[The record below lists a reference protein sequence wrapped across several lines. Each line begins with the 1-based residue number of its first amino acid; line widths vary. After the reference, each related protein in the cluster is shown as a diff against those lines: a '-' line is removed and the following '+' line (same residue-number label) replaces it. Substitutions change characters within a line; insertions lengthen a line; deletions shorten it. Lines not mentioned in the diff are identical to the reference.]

1 MPNPRLEQFAADLHQ
16 EVLAKAGI
24 DSGNALEGNLALRE
38 EAFTE
43 HVVGLLSEHNEADGV
58 ELAYHEAKSLGRVPA
73 AKLNAWSLSGDG
85 ATAEL
90 FVTLY
95 HGSGN
100 LEDVGLPETRRYFQ
114 LARGFLRRA
123 LEGFHTKVEESC
135 AAFRVMQQLHEAKDS
150 LTTIRLF
157 FITDGVVR
165 SLELDEE
172 QFPGVEVRY
181 VVWDLEKLSTLCVG
195 YREVIELDFVN
206 DYDGAIPCLRTS
218 DPTGEYQTFLAFL
231 PAPLLARI
239 YGQHG
244 QRLLERNVRAFL
256 QAKGKINR
264 GLQRTLKEEPH
275 RFLAYNNGL
284 CCTAADVRVNGGK
297 LEWLKDFQIVN
308 GGQTTASIYHAVKK
322 EHGNVDSVV
331 VQMKLTVLKD
341 PAKVPEIVPLISRYA
356 NSQNKVNGADFAANG
371 PFHHSLEQLSRTV
384 WAPAASGLERGTH
397 WYYERARGSY
407 ADDKARQGK
416 AAHRERWE
424 KENPTFQKFTKTDLA
439 KFEHAWLGL
448 PHFVCLGAEKNFNKL
463 AEGMEEDG
471 EPVVDQNYFRQLVAK
486 AILWR
491 TAEKIFDG
499 LELDGYRANSVA
511 YGTAW
516 LAEES
521 EHRIDLD
528 RIWKEQRVSVA
539 LCEALKVACK
549 SAHSHITGQE
559 GNPGEVSK
567 RESCWQEFRQI
578 GFPDPKAWRGEL
590 SENPFVAPNCEEEAL
605 KGEWERVRQKLMND
619 PRTMGDLEAQT
630 GKVWMKTRRSDP
642 VYFYAE
648 KSWEQI
654 RTERLFGNKR
664 LGLKTIRGLVEMV
677 SAATNQA

>member
-1 MPNPRLEQFAADLHQ
+1 MSNPRLEQFAIDLHQ

-24 DSGNALEGNLALRE
+24 DADSAGETNQPLRE

-43 HVVGLLSEHNEADGV
+43 YVVGLLAEHNEADGV
-58 ELAYHEAKSLGRVPA
+58 ELAYHEAKSIGRVPA

-95 HGSGN
+95 HGTGGV
-100 LEDVGLPETRRYFQ
+100 EDVGLPDTRRHFQ
-114 LARGFLRRA
+114 LVRGFLRRA
-123 LEGFHTKVEESC
+123 LDEFHKKVEESC
-135 AAFRVMQQLHEAKDS
+135 PAFRVMQQIFEAKDS

-157 FITDGVVR
+157 FITDGLVR

-172 QFPGVEVRY
+172 KFPGVEVRY
-181 VVWDLEKLSTLCVG
+181 VVWDLDKLSRLRVG

-206 DYDGAIPCLRTS
+206 DYDGALPCLRMA

-239 YGQHG
+239 YGEHG

-256 QAKGKINR
+256 QAKGKVNR
-264 GLQRTLKEEPH
+264 GLQKTLQEEPH

-284 CCTAADVRVNGGK
+284 CCTAAEVRLNEGK

-308 GGQTTASIYHAVKK
+308 GGQTTASIYHALKK
-322 EHGNVDSVV
+322 DKVDVSQVV
-331 VQMKLTVLKD
+331 VQVKLTVLKD
-341 PAKVPEIVPLISRYA
+341 PAKVPEIVPLISRFA

-407 ADDKARQGK
+407 ADDKARQGNATQRRK
-416 AAHRERWE
+416 WE
-424 KENPTFQKFTKTDLA
+424 TENPPQQKFTKTDLA

-448 PHFVCLGAEKNFNKL
+448 PHLVCLGAEKNFNKL
-463 AEGMEEDG
+463 AERMEEDG
-471 EPVVDQNYFRQLVAK
+471 EPVVDQNYFKHAVAK

-491 TAEKIFDG
+491 TAEKLFDT

-511 YGTAW
+511 YALAW
-516 LAEES
+516 LAEGS
-521 EHRIDLD
+521 ERCINLD
-528 RIWKEQRVSVA
+528 RVWNEQRITPA
-539 LCEALKVACK
+539 LCDALKAVCAA
-549 SAHSHITGQE
+549 AHKHITSQD
-559 GNPGEVSK
+559 GNPGEASK
-567 RESCWQEFRQI
+567 RESCWGEFREKKLSE
-578 GFPDPKAWRGEL
+578 PEAWRGEL
-590 SENPFVAPNCEEEAL
+590 SETAFIVANTEEEAL
-605 KGEWERVRQKLMND
+605 SAEWERVRHDFVND
-619 PRTMGDLEAQT
+619 SRTIGELEAVT
-630 GKVWMKTRRSDP
+630 GKVWMRTRRGDTI
-642 VYFYAE
+642 YFYAE
-648 KSWEQI
+648 KPWKKL
-654 RTERLFGNKR
+654 RTEKLRGNQR
-664 LGLKTIRGLVEMV
+664 LGITTLRGLVELA
-677 SAATNQA
+677 SAAARR